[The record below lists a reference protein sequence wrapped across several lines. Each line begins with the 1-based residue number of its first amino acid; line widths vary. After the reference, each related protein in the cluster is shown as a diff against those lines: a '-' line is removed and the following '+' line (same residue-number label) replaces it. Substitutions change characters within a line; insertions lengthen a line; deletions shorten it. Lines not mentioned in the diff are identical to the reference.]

1 MNKHKK
7 TLKGRKE
14 TLGPRGQHGDKF
26 LEFSFVSYCTPR
38 SEEAG
43 DLDRNANRNKQN
55 RSLKKSLLSLAKGP
69 VKRQHSRTE
78 NYQKITVPCQLKTT
92 EIRSHPCLQNLSV
105 EPKTSTLVKLYKSSQ
120 YTSARWCQR
129 RLRRDLIFS
138 FLLDRIETNPL
149 NPWVY

>member
-78 NYQKITVPCQLKTT
+78 NYQKITVPC
-92 EIRSHPCLQNLSV
+92 
-105 EPKTSTLVKLYKSSQ
+105 
-120 YTSARWCQR
+120 
-129 RLRRDLIFS
+129 
-138 FLLDRIETNPL
+138 
-149 NPWVY
+149 